1 MMTDERK
8 CAIAL
13 LTGFAY
19 PTILADELGY
29 IPKFQ
34 FKSRVMK
41 KAIREVRKTGDTSMV
56 VFAKRAR
63 GGKGDVIYLAVY
75 DHPVG
80 TKRTAFTEGVILY
93 RGLKEI
99 PFKNILESNAA
110 IQTAY
115 AIHHYEMSFKEYD
128 CSAGI

>member
-8 CAIAL
+8 YAIAL
-13 LTGFAY
+13 LRAFAN
-19 PTILADELGY
+19 PMILADELGY
-29 IPKFQ
+29 IPVFK
-34 FKSRVMK
+34 FKSGVLK
-41 KAIREVRKTGDTSMV
+41 KAIREVRKTGDTSLV

-63 GGKGDVIYLAVY
+63 GDKGDIIYLAVY
-75 DHPVG
+75 DHQIG
-80 TKRTAFTEGVILY
+80 TKRTAFTEGVIIY

-110 IQTAY
+110 IRTVY
-115 AIHHYEMSFKEYD
+115 AIYHYAMSFKQYG

>member
-8 CAIAL
+8 YAIAL
-13 LTGFAY
+13 LRAFAN
-19 PTILADELGY
+19 PMILADELGY
-29 IPKFQ
+29 IPEFK
-34 FKSRVMK
+34 FKSRVLK
-41 KAIREVRKTGDTSMV
+41 KAIREVRKTGDTSLV

-63 GGKGDVIYLAVY
+63 GGKGDIIYLAVY
-75 DHPVG
+75 DHQVG
-80 TKRTAFTEGVILY
+80 TKRTAFTEGVIIY

-110 IQTAY
+110 IRTAY
-115 AIHHYEMSFKEYD
+115 AIYHYAMSFKQYG